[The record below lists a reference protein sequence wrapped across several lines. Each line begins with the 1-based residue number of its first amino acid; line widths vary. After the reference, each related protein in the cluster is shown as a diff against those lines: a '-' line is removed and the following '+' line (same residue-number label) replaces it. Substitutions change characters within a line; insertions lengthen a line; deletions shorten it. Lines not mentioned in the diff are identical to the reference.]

1 MSRITLFTLPFAG
14 GSKYSY
20 NAFTKF
26 FPSFIDFQPLEV
38 PGRGE
43 RIGDDLLPDIHLMAE
58 DIFLQLKKYDLNKPY
73 AIYGHSMGSILAY
86 LVSQKIAKEQ
96 LPMPLHLILT
106 GAAGPSWEERERDRH
121 LLTKTDFKKKLE
133 EYGGSP
139 KEVLE
144 NEELFEFFEPILR
157 NDFQAVETYYYKKPE
172 KKLEIPVTVMIGLS
186 EQVKIEEAR
195 LWEQETTGAFSVRQF
210 PGGHFFIYDY
220 TAEVVKVI
228 ITQLSKN
235 YDLIS

>member
-20 NAFTKF
+20 NTFTKF
-26 FPSFIDFQPLEV
+26 LPAFIDFQPLEV

-43 RIGDDLLPDIHLMAE
+43 RISDDLVADIHRMAD
-58 DIFLQLKKYDLNKPY
+58 DIFQQIKKHDLKNPY

-86 LVSQKIAKEQ
+86 LVSQKIADAK
-96 LPMPLHLILT
+96 LPRPLHLILT
-106 GAAGPSWEERERDRH
+106 GAAGPSWEERERSRH
-121 LLTKTDFKKKLE
+121 LLSKADFKKKLE

-157 NDFQAVETYYYKKPE
+157 NDFQAVETYYYTKPAE
-172 KKLEIPVTVMIGLS
+172 KLDVPVTVMIGLS
-186 EQVKIEEAR
+186 EQVTIDEAR
-195 LWEQETTGAFSVRQF
+195 LWEQETTAPFSVRQF

-228 ITQLSKN
+228 ATQLSKCV
-235 YDLIS
+235 IS